1 MTDWITW
8 AIEEAGYPGIF
19 FLMLLENLFPPL
31 PSEVIMPMAGF
42 SASEGKLSIAGVL
55 VAGTGGTLA
64 GAMFWY
70 AVARKLGEE
79 GLKRWAEKHGRW
91 ITLSPDEIERLDRW
105 FDRHGGWT
113 VPVGH
118 LVPGVRTLVSIP
130 AGVFGMGVIRFA
142 LLTVLGAGA
151 WTTVLGLAGYA
162 LGKRFEEI
170 DRYLGPASTAI
181 LVVLLIWYGYR
192 VATTERRADQD
203 QMS

>member
-8 AIEEAGYPGIF
+8 AIEEAGYLGIF
-19 FLMLLENLFPPL
+19 FLMFLENLVPPL

-42 SASEGKLSIAGVL
+42 SASEGKLSIVGVL

-70 AVARKLGEE
+70 AVARKLGED

-105 FDRHGGWT
+105 FDRHGSWT

-130 AGVFGMGVIRFA
+130 AGVFGMGMLRFA

-151 WTTVLGLAGYA
+151 WTAALGLAGYA

-170 DRYLGPASTAI
+170 DRYLGPISTAI
-181 LVVLLIWYGYR
+181 LAGLLVWYGYR
-192 VATTERRADQD
+192 VATAQQRRGQD
-203 QMS
+203 QRS